1 MSSPDFRSSTD
12 VPTGCCAYR
21 RELARSQTTAC
32 AAIAFGRFAYIFISL
47 HIKHAVINTHG
58 RFNTDDN
65 NHMIR
70 MYTTCPRACVRES
83 ERSETTTTVA
93 PCITRRRGG
102 LSRRVKNKINFEKK
116 TSNKND
122 EKTLRISRRW
132 LCTAFLYV
140 ADVRRVLIIIYAF
153 PTVSRDGGPRPGY
166 VSVRDV
172 AQNPIDVLSSAHAS
186 YP

>member
-83 ERSETTTTVA
+83 ERSEATTTVA

-116 TSNKND
+116 NVEQKRRKDPKNFAPV
-122 EKTLRISRRW
+122 TLHRVFIRRRRSARFNNYIRVPDGLPRRRAASRIRIRARRR
-132 LCTAFLYV
+132 AK
-140 ADVRRVLIIIYAF
+140 
-153 PTVSRDGGPRPGY
+153 P
-166 VSVRDV
+166 
-172 AQNPIDVLSSAHAS
+172 N
-186 YP
+186 